1 MKASVNAY
9 GEEETPKEEKKHFDN
24 TPSELDEL
32 THQELRLMY
41 DRVS

>member
-32 THQELRLMY
+32 THQEIRLMNE
-41 DRVS
+41 RAS

>member
-1 MKASVNAY
+1 MPTERK
-9 GEEETPKEEKKHFDN
+9 GPLRKRKKPLDN

-41 DRVS
+41 DRAS